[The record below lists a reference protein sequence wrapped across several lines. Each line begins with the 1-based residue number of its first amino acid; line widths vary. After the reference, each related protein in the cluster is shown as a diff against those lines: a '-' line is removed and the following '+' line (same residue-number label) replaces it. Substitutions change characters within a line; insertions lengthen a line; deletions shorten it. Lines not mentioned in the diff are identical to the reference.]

1 MEQMEH
7 RFLSTRELGTLL
19 GVTRQTIRN
28 WIKRGEVR
36 AFHIG
41 QNLKIPTEEAVRILT
56 SYGLPVPDGLP
67 HGDASTL
74 KGVPD
79 SSTQL
84 HDPSLG
90 KPEDLSNPVFLDKGC
105 GGQVHDDGFA

>member
-1 MEQMEH
+1 MEH

-41 QNLKIPTEEAVRILT
+41 QSLKIPSEEAVRILT
-56 SYGLPVPDGLP
+56 LYGLPVPHGLD
-67 HGDASTL
+67 HGHMSPLDSVSDASTRMHDASS
-74 KGVPD
+74 GGPD
-79 SSTQL
+79 SIADQIS
-84 HDPSLG
+84 
-90 KPEDLSNPVFLDKGC
+90 LDKDCAGP
-105 GGQVHDDGFA
+105 VRDDGFA